1 MTKFKLISIFIIFT
15 LLHLQS
21 MIQNFITDP
30 LLHNYMAPCYPIF
43 IQIRYLLGTIT
54 NKKSMKTAKSD
65 IVSVPLFFNLA
76 RRSIRT

>member
-1 MTKFKLISIFIIFT
+1 
-15 LLHLQS
+15 

-54 NKKSMKTAKSD
+54 NKKTMKTAKSD
-65 IVSVPLFFNLA
+65 IVSVCLIFYFSL
-76 RRSIRT
+76 

>member
-1 MTKFKLISIFIIFT
+1 
-15 LLHLQS
+15 

-54 NKKSMKTAKSD
+54 NKKSMKTAKND
-65 IVSVPLFFNLA
+65 IVSVKIFLFLA
-76 RRSIRT
+76 RHGRRTRSLKIRLIVPYGDD

>member
-1 MTKFKLISIFIIFT
+1 
-15 LLHLQS
+15 

-54 NKKSMKTAKSD
+54 NKKSMKTAKND
-65 IVSVPLFFNLA
+65 IVSVKKFLIFSSSWTKDPKPKDSSCCPLW
-76 RRSIRT
+76 R

>member
-1 MTKFKLISIFIIFT
+1 
-15 LLHLQS
+15 

-30 LLHNYMAPCYPIF
+30 LIHNYMAPCYPIF

-65 IVSVPLFFNLA
+65 IVSVNLSFILA
-76 RRSIRT
+76 CQQLRSRSRTVRTPFTYGNDWF

>member
-1 MTKFKLISIFIIFT
+1 
-15 LLHLQS
+15 

-76 RRSIRT
+76 RRSIRTWSRKIRSSFINGNDWLQGK

>member
-1 MTKFKLISIFIIFT
+1 
-15 LLHLQS
+15 

-54 NKKSMKTAKSD
+54 NKKTMKTAKSD
-65 IVSVPLFFNLA
+65 IVSVCLIFYFSLSNNKVL
-76 RRSIRT
+76 RLKDLYYSHLWK

>member
-1 MTKFKLISIFIIFT
+1 
-15 LLHLQS
+15 

-43 IQIRYLLGTIT
+43 IQIRYLLGSIT

-65 IVSVPLFFNLA
+65 IVSVPLFIIAA
-76 RRSIRT
+76 RQQVRARSRKIRPPIVDGND

>member
-1 MTKFKLISIFIIFT
+1 
-15 LLHLQS
+15 

-54 NKKSMKTAKSD
+54 NKKTMKTAKSD
-65 IVSVPLFFNLA
+65 IVTVILFLIIA
-76 RRSIRT
+76 RQQLGS

>member
-1 MTKFKLISIFIIFT
+1 
-15 LLHLQS
+15 

-30 LLHNYMAPCYPIF
+30 MLHNFMAPCYPIF

-65 IVSVPLFFNLA
+65 IVSVIYLSYFSSSWMKALKPKDSFCYRLWK
-76 RRSIRT
+76 